1 MDLEYYRD
9 FLAIVEEQTIAG
21 AARRLRIAPPALT
34 HRLRQLE
41 QHLGTPL
48 LETAR
53 GTRQITLTEAGQY
66 LYEEAQYLLAAEDNL
81 RRKISHRQQGLAGQ
95 LAISLSPSTALMF
108 IREYL
113 VPFSRAYPAV
123 THRLHE
129 VSIASQTEQL
139 LSGMSEIGVANAPLL
154 QPERFTV
161 LERRKERLLVAAAH
175 DYHWAGERFSSIS
188 LETLQ
193 DVPLVLS
200 RGCSELFLQT
210 CRRSGFQPTILGI
223 CTTRAAALM
232 WAREKRA
239 CAIVPEQV
247 MENFIGEL
255 TYTAIRHPNLS
266 VQRSIVIV
274 KHRPLTKVAA
284 NFLRFHHLQE
294 EASNLQ

>member
-9 FLAIVEEQTIAG
+9 FLVIVEEQTIAG
-21 AARRLRIAPPALT
+21 AARRLRIAAPALT

-66 LYEEAQYLLAAEDNL
+66 LYEEAQYLLSAEDNL
-81 RRKISHRQQGLAGQ
+81 LRKISHRQQGLAGK
-95 LAISLSPSTALMF
+95 LTISLSPSTALMF

-113 VPFSRAYPAV
+113 VPFSRSYPSV

-129 VSIASQTEQL
+129 VSIADQTEQL
-139 LSGMSEIGVANAPLL
+139 LSGISEIGVANAPLL

-161 LERRKERLLVAAAH
+161 LERREERLLVAAAH
-175 DYHWAGERFSSIS
+175 DYHWSGKGLSSIS

-210 CRRSGFQPTILGI
+210 CRHSNFHPTILGI
-223 CTTRAAALM
+223 CTTRSAALM

-247 MENFIGEL
+247 MENFIGDL

-266 VQRSIVIV
+266 VPRSIVIV
-274 KHRPLTKVAA
+274 KDRPLTKVAA
-284 NFLRFHHLQE
+284 NFLYFHHLQTE
-294 EASNLQ
+294 TSGL